1 MLTSCQYL
9 KTQTTGTIKSEDK
22 IIPCES
28 LLVIQYSSKEDSVE
42 TVEQV
47 RKNNAV
53 IEVLCK

>member
-1 MLTSCQYL
+1 MLIACQSNQ
-9 KTQTTGTIKSEDK
+9 TRTTGTIEKESK

-28 LLVIQYSSKEDSVE
+28 LLVIQYSSKEDSAE

-53 IEVLCK
+53 IEVLCN